1 MVGSRDWSS
10 GETERSERP
19 QKQAHR
25 ARGRKKTG
33 RPDGESMEQRGTK
46 TGVEGCRGRQV
57 ELVK

>member
-25 ARGRKKTG
+25 ARGRKKTE

-46 TGVEGCRGRQV
+46 TGVEG
-57 ELVK
+57 